1 MYEKNLLK
9 SSGVESQK
17 KTGLEMTKKAFQP
30 KIEQISFPKA
40 VTVLDTDLSE
50 KRISLPNMASMA
62 SKSGINIQM
71 STNGIN
77 DRVKN
82 MLGNGLKLTDL
93 KSRQQL
99 TGIENLKKKI

>member
-9 SSGVESQK
+9 SSGVESHK

-50 KRISLPNMASMA
+50 KRI
-62 SKSGINIQM
+62 
-71 STNGIN
+71 
-77 DRVKN
+77 
-82 MLGNGLKLTDL
+82 
-93 KSRQQL
+93 
-99 TGIENLKKKI
+99 

>member
-1 MYEKNLLK
+1 
-9 SSGVESQK
+9 
-17 KTGLEMTKKAFQP
+17 
-30 KIEQISFPKA
+30 
-40 VTVLDTDLSE
+40 
-50 KRISLPNMASMA
+50 MASMA

-99 TGIENLKKKI
+99 TGIENLKKKVQEGTAPSHQKLHIRRQNLKDGQPEQLDKNLSDLKSQLRKIS